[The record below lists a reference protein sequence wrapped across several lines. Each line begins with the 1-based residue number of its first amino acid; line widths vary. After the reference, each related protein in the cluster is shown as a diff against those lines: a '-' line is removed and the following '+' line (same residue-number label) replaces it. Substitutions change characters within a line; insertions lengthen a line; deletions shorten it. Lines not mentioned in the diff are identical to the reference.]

1 MVPDFPRAGDYS
13 PAGVAL
19 QFKRRRR
26 GSDCLAGAGREFLNN
41 HVRNM
46 NTTSLHVDRTLSDR
60 DQLETQTYA
69 KVTLRLLPFL
79 FLCYVAAYLDRVN
92 VGFAKLQMLNDLQ
105 FSETVYGLG
114 AGIFFIGY
122 FFFEV
127 PSNIIMHRVGARTW
141 IARIMVTW
149 AILSASSMYVTSPA
163 MFYVI
168 RFLLGVAEAGFFP
181 GIVLYLTYWYPA
193 QRRSRMNALFMIG
206 IPVAGVIGGPLSGWI
221 MNAFAGVRGLAGWQW
236 LFLLEALPS
245 LILGVI
251 TLFYLPNGIGSSK
264 WLTEEQKRLL
274 EENIARDSGGKAD
287 HSLAGV
293 FRNGKVWLMAGIYFC
308 CMMGLYGV
316 SFYLPTLIKAA
327 GVKDALDVGLLTAI
341 PYGCAVV
348 AMLAIARSADRMR
361 ERRWHFAI
369 ASALGGLGLL
379 LATIYGANVMLAMA
393 ALSLGTAGLL
403 ATMPVFW
410 TYPSAIL
417 GGAAAAAGIAM
428 INSVGNLAG
437 FVSPSIIGWMKDV
450 TQSTNAGMYV
460 VSGALFLGALL
471 ALLQPR
477 ELVNK

>member
-1 MVPDFPRAGDYS
+1 
-13 PAGVAL
+13 
-19 QFKRRRR
+19 
-26 GSDCLAGAGREFLNN
+26 
-41 HVRNM
+41 M
-46 NTTSLHVDRTLSDR
+46 NTTSLHFDRALGKR
-60 DQLETQTYA
+60 EQLETQAYA
-69 KVTLRLLPFL
+69 KVTWRLLPFL

-114 AGIFFIGY
+114 AGMFFIGY

-127 PSNIIMHRVGARTW
+127 PSNIIMHRLGARIW
-141 IARIMVTW
+141 IGRIMVTW
-149 AILSASSMYVTSPA
+149 ALLSAATMFVTTPT

-168 RFLLGVAEAGFFP
+168 RFFLGVAEAGFFP

-206 IPVAGVIGGPLSGWI
+206 IPVAGVLGGPLSGWI
-221 MNAFAGVRGLAGWQW
+221 MNAFNGVHSLAGWQW
-236 LFLLEALPS
+236 LFLLEAIPS
-245 LILGVI
+245 LLLGIV
-251 TLFYLPNGIGSSK
+251 TLFYLPNSIRASK
-264 WLTEEQKRLL
+264 WLSEEEKQLL
-274 EENIARDSGGKAD
+274 EENVARDGSGKPD
-287 HSLAGV
+287 HSLGRV
-293 FRNGKVWLMAGIYFC
+293 FRNGRVWLMAAIYFC

-348 AMLAIARSADRMR
+348 AMLLIAKSADRTR

-379 LATIYGANVMLAMA
+379 LSTIYGDNVMLAMA

-417 GGAAAAAGIAM
+417 SGAAAAAGIAM
-428 INSVGNLAG
+428 INSIGNLAG

-450 TQSTNAGMYV
+450 TNSTNAGMYV
-460 VSGALFLGALL
+460 VAAALFVGAIL

>member
-1 MVPDFPRAGDYS
+1 
-13 PAGVAL
+13 
-19 QFKRRRR
+19 
-26 GSDCLAGAGREFLNN
+26 
-41 HVRNM
+41 M
-46 NTTSLHVDRTLSDR
+46 NTTSLDLDRKLATR
-60 DQLETQTYA
+60 EQLEARTYA
-69 KVTLRLLPFL
+69 KATWRLLPFL
-79 FLCYVAAYLDRVN
+79 LLCYVAAYLDRVN
-92 VGFAKLQMLNDLQ
+92 VGFAKLQMLNDLK
-105 FSETVYGLG
+105 FSETIYGLG

-127 PSNIIMHRVGARTW
+127 PSNVIMHRVGARVW
-141 IARIMVTW
+141 IARIMITW
-149 AILSASSMYVTSPA
+149 AILSAATMFVSSPA

-181 GIVLYLTYWYPA
+181 GIVLYLTYWFPA

-206 IPVAGVIGGPLSGWI
+206 IPIAGVLGGPFSGWI
-221 MNAFAGVRGLAGWQW
+221 MKSFNGEHGLSGWQW
-236 LFLLEALPS
+236 LFLLEAVPS
-245 LILGVI
+245 VILGI
-251 TLFYLPNGIGSSK
+251 ATLLYLPNSIRASK
-264 WLTEEQKRLL
+264 WLSEEEKLIL
-274 EENIARDSGGKAD
+274 EENIAKDRGGKAD
-287 HSLAGV
+287 HSLASV
-293 FRNGKVWLMAGIYFC
+293 FGNGKVWLMAAIYFC

-316 SFYLPTLIKAA
+316 SFYLPTLIKAT

-341 PYGCAVV
+341 PYSCAVA
-348 AMLAIARSADRMR
+348 AMLLIAKSADRTR

-369 ASALGGLGLL
+369 ASGLGGLGLL
-379 LATIYGANVMLAMA
+379 LSTIYGSDVVFAMA

-417 GGAAAAAGIAM
+417 SGTAAAAGIAM
-428 INSVGNLAG
+428 INSIGNLAG